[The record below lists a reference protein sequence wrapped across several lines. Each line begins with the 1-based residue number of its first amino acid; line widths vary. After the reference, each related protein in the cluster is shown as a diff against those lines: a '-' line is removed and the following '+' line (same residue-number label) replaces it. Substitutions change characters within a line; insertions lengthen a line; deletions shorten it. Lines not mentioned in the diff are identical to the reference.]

1 MFDERKIARENEWKR
16 QKRFLFL
23 SLALHFIFFA
33 VAFLSQMIF
42 PGKTDVFVPTV
53 QIDMLALPDQVKT
66 PDNDVDVT
74 KPVKENAKPETS
86 KPEPKDDDSD
96 MKFVEEKPKPKKD
109 TEKKALSAIEKLRQE
124 IAKEKKRKEEAMAQK
139 RKDELKNFED
149 RYRAPIR
156 GNQVNQG
163 TSANGV
169 LAATMNAYA
178 GHVADRVRR
187 NWGLPPYLS
196 NQNLRAEV
204 RIFIDSSGNLARYQ
218 FITSSGNQVFDD
230 YVKTSIT
237 RAAPFAPPPAEMA
250 RGLRSGG
257 IDLQFPL

>member
-1 MFDERKIARENEWKR
+1 MFDERKIARENELKR
-16 QKRFLFL
+16 QKRYLFL
-23 SLALHFIFFA
+23 SLALHFIFFS

-42 PGKTDVFVPTV
+42 PGKAELFLPTV
-53 QIDMLALPDQVKT
+53 QIDMVALPDQVKN
-66 PDNDVDVT
+66 PDNDIDFT
-74 KPVKENAKPETS
+74 KPVKENAKPEPS
-86 KPEPKDDDSD
+86 KPEPKDDDS
-96 MKFVEEKPKPKKD
+96 MKFAEEKPKPKKD
-109 TEKKALSAIEKLRQE
+109 TEKKALSAIEKLREE
-124 IAKEKKRKEEAMAQK
+124 IAKERKRKEEAMAQK
-139 RKDELKNFED
+139 RKDELKSFED

-163 TSANGV
+163 TSSSGV

-178 GHVADRVRR
+178 GHVADRVRAH
-187 NWGLPPYLS
+187 WGLPPYLS

-204 RIFIDSSGNLARYQ
+204 RIFIDGNGNLSRYQ
-218 FITSSGNQVFDD
+218 FVTSSGNQVFDD

-237 RAAPFAPPPAEMA
+237 QAAPFAPPPAEMA